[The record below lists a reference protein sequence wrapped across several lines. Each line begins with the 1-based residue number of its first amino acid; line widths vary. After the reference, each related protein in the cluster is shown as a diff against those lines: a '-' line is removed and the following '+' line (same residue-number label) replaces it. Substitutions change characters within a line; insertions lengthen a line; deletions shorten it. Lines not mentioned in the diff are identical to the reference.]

1 MATGRTR
8 KLHRSSAP
16 RPPARKITWLLHS
29 ESAIQQLPSW
39 RIPQAANVQ
48 PSGSFSAY
56 AVRTLYSPGPGLPL
70 ESWKR
75 CEETSPKRSDDG
87 RDHVS
92 LPLGVFGLGLRLRL
106 LPLVGRGVTGLV
118 RYRWLPGFF
127 SLKRSPAPSLSQL
140 TTLEEPVR
148 RWCRGFRAAKTR
160 T

>member
-1 MATGRTR
+1 MARTR

-29 ESAIQQLPSW
+29 GQSNNWQAGES
-39 RIPQAANVQ
+39 PQAANVQ

-106 LPLVGRGVTGLV
+106 LLPLVGRGVTGLV

>member
-1 MATGRTR
+1 M
-8 KLHRSSAP
+8 
-16 RPPARKITWLLHS
+16 
-29 ESAIQQLPSW
+29 
-39 RIPQAANVQ
+39 Q